1 MKDITYIWSEIVRG
15 NCRMKGEVPTLSHFL
30 FWYILLVNGTM
41 KEIKLPH
48 GKVTLVDDDDYEY
61 LNQWKWWFVI
71 IKNKYYVIRN
81 ETINGKRYYIYL
93 HRIIMDVMSKFD
105 VDHIDGN
112 PLNNQRNNLRICTH
126 HQNCLNNRGCG
137 KNRYKGVYKIKNTIY
152 SRIQYNGIDRYLG
165 SFKTEEEAAMAYDK
179 EALVLFGEFANL
191 NFKR

>member
-1 MKDITYIWSEIVRG
+1 MKKITYIWSEIVRG

-81 ETINGKRYYIYL
+81 KMINGKRYYIYL
-93 HRIIMDVMSKFD
+93 HRIIMDVMSKSD

-126 HQNCLNNRGCG
+126 QQNCLNNRGCG

-191 NFKR
+191 NFK

>member
-30 FWYILLVNGTM
+30 FWYILLINGTM

-81 ETINGKRYYIYL
+81 KMINGKRYYIYL
-93 HRIIMDVMSKFD
+93 HRIIMDVMSKSD

-126 HQNCLNNRGCG
+126 QQNCLNNRGCG
-137 KNRYKGVYKIKNTIY
+137 KSRYKGVYKIKNTIY

-191 NFKR
+191 NFK

>member
-1 MKDITYIWSEIVRG
+1 
-15 NCRMKGEVPTLSHFL
+15 
-30 FWYILLVNGTM
+30 M

-48 GKVTLVDDDDYEY
+48 GRVTLVDDDDYEY

-179 EALVLFGEFANL
+179 EALILFGEFANL
-191 NFKR
+191 NFK

>member
-1 MKDITYIWSEIVRG
+1 
-15 NCRMKGEVPTLSHFL
+15 
-30 FWYILLVNGTM
+30 
-41 KEIKLPH
+41 
-48 GKVTLVDDDDYEY
+48 
-61 LNQWKWWFVI
+61 
-71 IKNKYYVIRN
+71 
-81 ETINGKRYYIYL
+81 
-93 HRIIMDVMSKFD
+93 MDVMSKFD